1 MKMAG
6 SFGEGRHG
14 AEGSGMRVLA
24 GRIAIWTALV
34 APACFAAPAWGQ
46 LAPPASDWTVT
57 IGVEGRVLPGYE
69 GSDSS
74 VLRPVP
80 IFNIRRAGTPA
91 RFRGPRD
98 GLGIG
103 LIDTGRFRAGPAFKV
118 KLPRD
123 EGDNSD
129 LRGLGNVDWTLE
141 AGAFAE
147 YWPTDYFRL
156 RAELRQGIGGH
167 HGLVGD
173 LSADLVV
180 PVTPQL
186 TLSAGPRLTLATA
199 SAMSPYFDITPAQSA
214 ASGLP
219 VYDAGGGVRSYGL
232 GAQARYHWTPRWESH
247 VFVEYQRLS
256 DDAADSPL
264 VSLRGSADQVQVGI
278 GASYAFD
285 VPGLW

>member
-1 MKMAG
+1 MPRWLLGPALVASVIG
-6 SFGEGRHG
+6 VAVPAAAADWTITLG
-14 AEGSGMRVLA
+14 AEGRLQP
-24 GRIAIWTALV
+24 T
-34 APACFAAPAWGQ
+34 F
-46 LAPPASDWTVT
+46 
-57 IGVEGRVLPGYE
+57 E
-69 GSDSS
+69 GSDRYE
-74 VLRPVP
+74 VVPFPV
-80 IFNIRRAGTPA
+80 IDIRQAGTPEH
-91 RFRGPRD
+91 FKSPRD
-98 GLGIG
+98 GFGVG
-103 LIDTGRFRAGPAFKV
+103 LYEYGPLRFGV
-118 KLPRD
+118 VGNVVLPRND
-123 EGDNSD
+123 SDDDD
-129 LRGLGNVDWTLE
+129 LRGLGDVDWAFE
-141 AGAFAE
+141 IGAFAE
-147 YWPTDYFRL
+147 YWPVNWLRT

-173 LSADLVV
+173 LSADLVL

-256 DDAADSPL
+256 DGAADSPL